1 MRGLDRR
8 SFLATGAAC
17 LLPYRGIVAQTSPA
31 PTPSTSLG
39 PFYPDRLPPDR
50 DSDLTR
56 VAGQPG
62 VARGEVFDLSGVVR
76 TVEGRPIEGGR
87 LEIWQCDA
95 GGVYLHSASSSRGDH
110 DPNFQGY
117 GMATTDA
124 EGGYRFRTITPVPYA
139 GRTPHIHFR
148 LRTPN
153 GRQLVSQIFLAGHP
167 MNASDFLFS
176 RLPGRAGQSAA
187 SVTRIPTADGAAG
200 VFEIVL
206 Q

>member
-1 MRGLDRR
+1 MPRLNRR
-8 SFLATGAAC
+8 RFLATGAAC
-17 LLPYRGIVAQTSPA
+17 LVPYRGIVAQTSA
-31 PTPSTSLG
+31 VPTPSMSLG

-50 DSDLTR
+50 DNDLTR
-56 VAGQPG
+56 LAGEAG
-62 VARGEVFDLSGVVR
+62 TARGEVFDLSGIVR
-76 TVEGRPIEGGR
+76 TVEGRPVQGGM

-95 GGVYLHSASSSRGDH
+95 GGVYLHSASSSHGDH

-117 GMATTDA
+117 GAATTDA
-124 EGGYRFRTITPVPYA
+124 EGGYRFRTITPVAYT

-148 LRTPN
+148 LRAPN
-153 GRQLVSQIFLAGHP
+153 GRTLVSQIFLAGHP

-176 RLPGRAGQSAA
+176 RLPGRAAQSAA
-187 SVTRIPTADGAAG
+187 SVTRIPSADGAAG